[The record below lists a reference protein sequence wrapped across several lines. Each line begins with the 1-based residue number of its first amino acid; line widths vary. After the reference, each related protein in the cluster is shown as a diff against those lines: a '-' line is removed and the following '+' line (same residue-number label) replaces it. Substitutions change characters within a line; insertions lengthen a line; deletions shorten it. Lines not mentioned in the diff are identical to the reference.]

1 MTPQDFIRKW
11 KPVALTERATAQ
23 EHFLDLCRLVGH
35 PTPVEDDPAGDHF
48 AFEKGAPKTGGG
60 EGWAD
65 VWKKGFF
72 AWEYK
77 KKKNDLGKALE
88 QLTRYAA
95 ALENP
100 PLHVA
105 CDTHLFRIETRWTNE
120 VPAKYQFEL
129 EELADPVNFA
139 RLRDVFHNPDALRS
153 GRTREVLTRE
163 AADKF
168 QAISDR
174 LQHRN
179 PDREAVAH
187 FVNQLVFCFFADS
200 VKLLPA
206 GMWKKLLTSAE
217 RKPSLSQTFLA
228 ELFGHMATGGFYAFE
243 DILEFDG
250 GLFDGRPPLAL
261 EFGEI
266 GLLFAAASLDWSLID
281 PTIFGTLFERFLD
294 PDKRAQIGAH
304 YTAIDKIMM
313 IVEPVVLRPLRAEW
327 ETIRAEIETIMAPV
341 NAPAS
346 ANGKGAGAAVKKRFE
361 AARAKA
367 EARRDAFIDRLCG
380 LRILDPACGS
390 GNFLYLALQG
400 VKDIEWG
407 AILDCQTLGLSYAL
421 PRVGPEILH
430 GIEINPFA
438 AELARTTIW
447 IGDIQWRVKNA
458 VFHHPSPL
466 LRKLDS
472 IECGDA
478 LLAPDG
484 KGGFVEAEWPE
495 ADFIIGNP
503 PFLGGK
509 LLRRGL
515 GDATVERLFKVYHSQ
530 VPAEADLVCYWFA
543 KAWRALQAG
552 RAKRVG
558 FVATN
563 SVRGGANRKVL
574 EPIAGANA
582 IFEAWS
588 DEPWT
593 IDGAAVRV
601 SLVCFGQSRSLSSPH
616 PEEPRSGVSKD
627 EGGPAQTPTSRA
639 PSSFET
645 AASPPPQDEGAIGS
659 AMREIRLDGQL
670 VTRVAPDLSANASEL
685 PTAQRLAENAGVAFM
700 GDTKGGAF
708 DIEGRIAREWL
719 CEPLNANG
727 RPNSDVLKPWV
738 NGLDLT
744 RRRRDMWIIDFG
756 WTMSRERSRIL

>member
-35 PTPVEDDPAGDHF
+35 PTPIEDDPAGDHF

-120 VPAKYQFEL
+120 APARYAFEL
-129 EELADPVNFA
+129 EELTDPVNFQ
-139 RLRDVFHNPDALRS
+139 RLHDVFHNPDALRS
-153 GRTREVLTRE
+153 GRTREVLTKE

-168 QAISDR
+168 QTISDS

-200 VKLLPA
+200 VKLLPP
-206 GMWKKLLTSAE
+206 GLWKKLLTAAE
-217 RKPSLSQTFLA
+217 RKPSQSQRLLA
-228 ELFGHMATGGFYAFE
+228 ELFDHMATGGIYALE
-243 DILEFDG
+243 DILEFNG

-261 EFGEI
+261 EFNEI

-304 YTAIDKIMM
+304 YTDPAKIML

-327 ETIRAEIETIMAPV
+327 EAAKARIEAIMTPV
-341 NAPAS
+341 LEAGGG
-346 ANGKGAGAAVKKRFE
+346 NGKGAKREAGKKFE

-367 EARRDAFIDRLCG
+367 EGERDAFIDRLG
-380 LRILDPACGS
+380 KLRILDPACGS

-400 VKDIEWG
+400 VKDLEWK
-407 AILDCQTLGLSYAL
+407 AILGGDALGLGMVV
-421 PRVGPEILH
+421 PKVGPEILH

-458 VFHHPSPL
+458 IQHHPRPV
-466 LRKLDS
+466 LRKLDF
-472 IECGDA
+472 DRM
-478 LLAPDG
+478 P
-484 KGGFVEAEWPE
+484 
-495 ADFIIGNP
+495 
-503 PFLGGK
+503 
-509 LLRRGL
+509 RRAH
-515 GDATVERLFKVYHSQ
+515 D
-530 VPAEADLVCYWFA
+530 
-543 KAWRALQAG
+543 AG
-552 RAKRVG
+552 RAGRVR
-558 FVATN
+558 
-563 SVRGGANRKVL
+563 RGGM
-574 EPIAGANA
+574 AGGGCHRRQPAV
-582 IFEAWS
+582 
-588 DEPWT
+588 PW
-593 IDGAAVRV
+593 
-601 SLVCFGQSRSLSSPH
+601 
-616 PEEPRSGVSKD
+616 
-627 EGGPAQTPTSRA
+627 
-639 PSSFET
+639 
-645 AASPPPQDEGAIGS
+645 
-659 AMREIRLDGQL
+659 
-670 VTRVAPDLSANASEL
+670 
-685 PTAQRLAENAGVAFM
+685 
-700 GDTKGGAF
+700 
-708 DIEGRIAREWL
+708 
-719 CEPLNANG
+719 
-727 RPNSDVLKPWV
+727 
-738 NGLDLT
+738 
-744 RRRRDMWIIDFG
+744 
-756 WTMSRERSRIL
+756 

>member
-1 MTPQDFIRKW
+1 MEAGGADR
-11 KPVALTERATAQ
+11 
-23 EHFLDLCRLVGH
+23 
-35 PTPVEDDPAGDHF
+35 AGDGAG
-48 AFEKGAPKTGGG
+48 AFPRPLPPGRPPDAGRGRPRRRPFRLREGAPKTGGG

-129 EELADPVNFA
+129 EEVADPVNFA

-187 FVNQLVFCFFADS
+187 FVNQLVFCSFADS

-582 IFEAWS
+582 IFEARS

-601 SLVCFGQSRSLSSPH
+601 SLVCFGQSRSH

-659 AMREIRLDGQL
+659 AMREIRLDGRTRDARCSGF
-670 VTRVAPDLSANASEL
+670 VGECVRVAY
-685 PTAQRLAENAGVAFM
+685 
-700 GDTKGGAF
+700 GATS
-708 DIEGRIAREWL
+708 RRE
-719 CEPLNANG
+719 
-727 RPNSDVLKPWV
+727 
-738 NGLDLT
+738 
-744 RRRRDMWIIDFG
+744 RRRRVHGRHQGRGLRHRRAHRPRMAPR
-756 WTMSRERSRIL
+756 TAQCERQAQ